1 MEEATCTKGCSGT
14 EKERERQKEGE
25 IEGVR
30 ERDKIR
36 VIVRGGREE
45 GTKREIK
52 RVRDSVRLCVCA

>member
-1 MEEATCTKGCSGT
+1 MHKGLLWYR
-14 EKERERQKEGE
+14 KRERERQKEGE
-25 IEGVR
+25 IEVVR